1 MKKTIVIAASFALLA
16 GVSVASAAETTG
28 RIKLIDDVDH
38 MVTLTNG
45 KQFTYMADPGE
56 PDLVSPLDGF
66 HVGEKVR
73 ITHTGGSA
81 SGISALN

>member
-1 MKKTIVIAASFALLA
+1 MKTFLISASVLALLGSLTA
-16 GVSVASAAETTG
+16 ANAAEVTG

-45 KQFTYMADPGE
+45 KQFTYIADPGE
-56 PDLVSPLDGF
+56 PDVVSPLDGF

-73 ITHTGGSA
+73 ITHEGGSA
-81 SGISALN
+81 SGITALD

>member
-1 MKKTIVIAASFALLA
+1 MKKTLLVAASLALLA
-16 GVSVASAAETTG
+16 GVTSASAAEVTG
-28 RIKLIDDVDH
+28 HIKLIDDVDH
-38 MVTLTNG
+38 MITLTNG

-73 ITHTGGSA
+73 IIHNGGSA
-81 SGISALN
+81 SGITAVN